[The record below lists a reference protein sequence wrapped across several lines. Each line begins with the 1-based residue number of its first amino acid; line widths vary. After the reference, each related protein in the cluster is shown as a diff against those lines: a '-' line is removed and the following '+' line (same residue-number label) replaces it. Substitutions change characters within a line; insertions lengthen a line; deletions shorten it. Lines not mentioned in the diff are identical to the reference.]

1 MPPTYTIKSGDTL
14 SGLAKQNG
22 VTVQSILAANKG
34 ITDPNKIIAGGSL
47 VIPKT
52 TIAPATRQS
61 VQTTTQIRNQ
71 DAQNVGKLD
80 TLMQSKLATV
90 GGTPVSTS
98 YSQGPNAGTVG
109 GKPVNTTYNP
119 GTQLTATG
127 QPLSNASEISKGIE
141 ADAATGMSEAQLTQK
156 YGADMASTIKNAI
169 TSRTSTSSTSTGTG
183 ISSDA
188 NSAQQKTYDELEKFK
203 LDLAKQKADVESRY
217 NALKAGADEQNRL
230 LMETVKQKFAGLKTK
245 MEDVNSRLSAQVEK
259 NQYETEAYRYTANQ
273 AFGTVA
279 KAESEGIER
288 LADLQVKEN
297 EAILAASQAKTEGDY
312 EALGAMLAEVDKIN
326 ADRLSVLKEQ
336 SAIAVNIEKELKA
349 KTETKVTADGVI
361 VPKST
366 SDQVSLAK
374 NLAPYMLTQISKL
387 TGPDLDTYFE
397 EQSTKYGVPTGL
409 LRGQVEEYRAD
420 QEAKKKTAATGGTK
434 APKKTE
440 SELQRDAYS
449 TINRLLDSGAK
460 YNGVPFVDSN
470 GFLTPEGFIK
480 IVQAAAPS
488 GLTKKQVLAQYA
500 DRLYLDDPDALKAY
514 RLTKAE
520 LKDLGIE

>member
-1 MPPTYTIKSGDTL
+1 M

-22 VTVQSILAANKG
+22 VTVQSILAANKN
-34 ITDPNKIIAGGSL
+34 ITDPNKISAGASL

-52 TIAPATRQS
+52 TVAPTTRQS

-71 DAQNVGKLD
+71 DNQNVQRLD
-80 TLMQSKLATV
+80 GMMQNKLATI
-90 GGTPVSTS
+90 GGVPVSTS
-98 YSQGPNAGTVG
+98 YSQGPNAATVSG
-109 GKPVNTTYNP
+109 QPVNTTYNP
-119 GTQLTATG
+119 GVQVTPAQ
-127 QPLSNASEISKGIE
+127 QPIANQAEINKGIE
-141 ADAATGMSEAQLTQK
+141 ADAATGMNEAQLTQK

-169 TSRTSTSSTSTGTG
+169 TSRTATSSSTG
-183 ISSDA
+183 ISTDA
-188 NSAQQKTYDELEKFK
+188 NSAQQKAYDELEQFK

-217 NALKAGADEQNRL
+217 NTLKAGADEQNKL
-230 LMETVKQKFAGLKTK
+230 LMETIKQKFAGLKTQ
-245 MEDVNSRLSAQVEK
+245 MEDVNSRLGAQVTK
-259 NQYETEAYRYTANQ
+259 NQYETDAFRYTANQ
-273 AFGTVA
+273 AFGTIA
-279 KAESEGIER
+279 KAESDGIQR

-297 EAILAASQAKTEGDY
+297 EAIIAASQAKTEGDY
-312 EALGAMLAEVDKIN
+312 EALSAMLTEVDKIN

-336 SAIAVNIEKELKA
+336 SAIAVSIEKELKA
-349 KTETKVTADGVI
+349 KTETKVTSDGTI

-366 SDQVSLAK
+366 SDQISLAK
-374 NLAPYMLTQISKL
+374 NLAPFMLTQMSKF
-387 TGPDLDTYFE
+387 TGPDLDSYFE
-397 EQSTKYGVPTGL
+397 EQSAKYGVPSEL
-409 LRGQVEEYRAD
+409 LKSQVEEYRAE
-420 QEAKKKTAATGGTK
+420 QENKKKTVAASGTK

-440 SELQRDAYS
+440 SELQRDAYA
-449 TINRLLDSGAK
+449 TINRLLDSNAK
-460 YNGVPFVDSN
+460 HNGIPFIDDN